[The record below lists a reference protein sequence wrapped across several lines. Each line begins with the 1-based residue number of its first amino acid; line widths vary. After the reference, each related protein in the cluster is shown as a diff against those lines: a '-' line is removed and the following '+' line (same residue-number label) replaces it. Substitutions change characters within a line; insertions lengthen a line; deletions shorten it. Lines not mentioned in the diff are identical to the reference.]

1 MVIRLLNVLLWAVFL
16 FKLVQLLRAPDDRPL
31 RAVTLGLGSATVA
44 FTVGREPV
52 EGALHGIAL
61 GLPTL
66 IRNLGMIG
74 AFAAITAFFVH
85 ATQSSASAVRAMRRH
100 TAILAGIAAVTTA
113 LWVLMPTAARFTPRA
128 AGGVW
133 GVGFLL
139 AAVTG
144 LLYAATVAAR
154 HTLRHAQTAQLPRVR
169 RGLGILS
176 AGLIGS
182 VLANLISAGSSL
194 ALLFVA
200 RDHPV
205 ITGGTYAYLAATLVA
220 IPGIAIGL
228 AYPIVAAMIT
238 AVPTWWRHRKEYRA
252 LAPLWRQARRAWP
265 DIMLRRPAGA
275 LRPSIHARRYRRATE
290 IRDALMLLQ
299 PYYPVRPDGL
309 NGDVRA
315 HAADLDEALQ
325 LRAEALDD
333 GSHPI
338 GGAPSGSAPA
348 ASNRRIDAD
357 VDWLV
362 QLSRALVQHQH
373 TATSEP

>member
-1 MVIRLLNVLLWAVFL
+1 MVIQLLTVLLWAAFL
-16 FKLVQLLRAPDDRPL
+16 FKLVQFVRAPDDRPL

-44 FTVGREPV
+44 FTVGREPI
-52 EGALHGIAL
+52 EGLLHGLAL

-74 AFAAITAFFVH
+74 AFSAITAFFVH
-85 ATQSSASAVRAMRRH
+85 ATQPPQIAVRAMRRH
-100 TAILAGIAAVTTA
+100 TAVLLAVAGLTTV
-113 LWVLMPTAARFTPRA
+113 LWLIMPTAARLDPRS
-128 AGGVW
+128 AGAW
-133 GVGFLL
+133 GIGFLL

-154 HTLRHAQTAQLPRVR
+154 HTLRHARAAQLPRVR

-176 AGLIGS
+176 AGLLAS
-182 VLANLISAGSSL
+182 VVANLISASSSL
-194 ALLFVA
+194 ALLVIP
-200 RDHPV
+200 REHPA
-205 ITGGTYAYLAATLVA
+205 IAGIMTAYLIAAMVA
-220 IPGIAIGL
+220 IPGLVLGL
-228 AYPIVAAMIT
+228 AYPIGAAMAA
-238 AVPTWWRHRKEYRA
+238 AVPTWWRHRREYRA

-265 DIMLRRPAGA
+265 DVMLRRPAGV

-315 HAADLDEALQ
+315 HAADLDEALR

-333 GSHPI
+333 GSHPV
-338 GGAPSGSAPA
+338 GGAPTGAAPA
-348 ASNRRIDAD
+348 ARNAQIDAD
-357 VDWLV
+357 ISWLV
-362 QLSRALVQHQH
+362 QLSRALVQHQR
-373 TATSEP
+373 TSTS